1 MPTDTLIRCTEV
13 RALITLCATEVRSL
27 NTLYLSSKRTHSSL
41 AAAGATRRLRRSPLR
56 SVLSTFVEAAGAGTG
71 SPVCGATFD
80 DRVRLSPLLSA
91 EGAGANSIFEG
102 VAFVDA
108 TGTMGASAGA
118 LFLFFVASRGVT
130 LPAAFLLPLSS
141 AEKPLECSGDDPNPN
156 RSVGVVDRVVL
167 LAQRDAPLVDDDS
180 LLIARAGE

>member
-13 RALITLCATEVRSL
+13 RALITLCATEAEHS
-27 NTLYLSSKRTHSSL
+27 LSSPKTHSSL

-108 TGTMGASAGA
+108 TGTVGASAGESSA
-118 LFLFFVASRGVT
+118 LFLFFVGSH
-130 LPAAFLLPLSS
+130 
-141 AEKPLECSGDDPNPN
+141 
-156 RSVGVVDRVVL
+156 
-167 LAQRDAPLVDDDS
+167 
-180 LLIARAGE
+180 